1 MQKLELA
8 EVIKSVKQPNFDNE
22 MITRLI
28 NGLYEKSFYN
38 YIQRQNRVENSGELD
53 RQAEQDLWQ
62 KKAPGEQQQ
71 DSFRHMGYLGDIDYC
86 ISRLYINCNKSDLM
100 TLANLFTE
108 KCSVQKFPI
117 YFKYST
123 NNQSKRADQMVIYS
137 NIDNLSDYIQILQE
151 IAQEHPDIIERCGE
165 PPLLT
170 GKINEWIGIGDEPAM
185 SGTSYS
191 EVRANII
198 ENVLSRCVPRT
209 MDDKD
214 EIESFDIENTD
225 FDLIREELRKAFEER
240 GISIDTF
247 AFNKEN
253 LELYMSDSQTRMSYS
268 QERKQQRKDNKK
280 AEQDYSTEQFAI
292 QELKIL
298 KQMGVMPE
306 TIDTMIAA
314 TSKRN
319 GVIADLT
326 KKKVNTSNMLQTK
339 FSLPEYTLVTDNHR
353 IQIRKT
359 EGIFDISDETKQK
372 LAELI
377 EGDLTEYY
385 TKYFAQEQSIL
396 DKTLSR
402 YSELVEIPSGQSG
415 DIDIERADLSSKLIL
430 LAKGKNF
437 FRTIGIPEDSLE
449 LVCNRIQ
456 NFLQEI
462 EQKREEEQHPEM
474 EARRKFTDRDYLHAI
489 FLDTGITDPV
499 ELRRLYEEQNEIRVD
514 EDDLESVLEMF
525 SDNVGITPSQIEEA
539 SRNVGIGINDINET
553 TKGIRDDLT
562 QDKQTD
568 KIEDTAK

>member
-1 MQKLELA
+1 MQKLDLA
-8 EVIKSVKQPNFDNE
+8 EVIKGVKQPNFDNE

-28 NGLYEKSFYN
+28 DGLHEKSFYD
-38 YIQRQNRVENSGELD
+38 YIQRQNGVENSGELD
-53 RQAEQDLWQ
+53 RKAEQDLWQ
-62 KKAPGEQQQ
+62 KKVPGEQQQ
-71 DSFRHMGYLGDIDYC
+71 EAFRHMGYLGDIDYC

-108 KCSVQKFPI
+108 KCSAQKFPI

-123 NNQSKRADQMVIYS
+123 NNNSKRADQMVIYS

-151 IAQEHPDIIERCGE
+151 IAQEHPDIIERCGQ

-170 GKINEWIGIGDEPAM
+170 GKINEWIGIGDEPAT
-185 SGTSYS
+185 SGTSYT

-209 MDDKD
+209 MDDQD
-214 EIESFDIENTD
+214 EFESFDLENTD
-225 FDLIREELRKAFEER
+225 FDLIREELRKAFQER

-253 LELYMSDSQTRMSYS
+253 LQLYMSDDQTRMKYS

-280 AEQDYSTEQFAI
+280 AEQDYSAEQFAI

-314 TSKRN
+314 TSRRN
-319 GVIADLT
+319 GLIADLT
-326 KKKVNTSNMLQTK
+326 EKKVNTSNMLQTK
-339 FSLPEYTLVTDNHR
+339 FGLPAYTLVTDNHR
-353 IQIRKT
+353 IQIRRS
-359 EGIFDISDETKQK
+359 EGIVDISDETKQK
-372 LAELI
+372 LAGLI
-377 EGDLTEYY
+377 EGDLTAYY
-385 TKYFAQEQSIL
+385 TKYFAHEQSIL
-396 DKTLSR
+396 DETLSR
-402 YSELVEIPSGQSG
+402 YSELVEMPSGQNV
-415 DIDIERADLSSKLIL
+415 DIERADLSSKLVL
-430 LAKGKNF
+430 LAKGKDF

-449 LVCNRIQ
+449 SVCNRVQ
-456 NFLQEI
+456 NFLQDI

-489 FLDTGITDPV
+489 FMDTGITDPV
-499 ELRRLYEEQNEIRVD
+499 ELRRLYEEQNEVSVD
-514 EDDLESVLEMF
+514 EDDLESVLAMF
-525 SDNVGITPSQIEEA
+525 SDNVGITPSQIKEA
-539 SRNVGIGINDINET
+539 SRNVGIGIKDINET
-553 TKGIRDDLT
+553 TRGIRDDLT

-568 KIEDTAK
+568 KGEGTTK